1 MTDVVD
7 GKRVHRGD
15 PRAEELDSLR
25 LALAT
30 FAMQLD
36 AFEAGLKIRRGQ
48 TQKIATAADPA
59 PDAATVADVPQAKPD
74 RACRHS
80 RRTAGIADNARPR
93 SIAVR

>member
-7 GKRVHRGD
+7 GKRVHRGN

-36 AFEAGLKIRRGQ
+36 AFEARLKIRRGQ
-48 TQKIATAADPA
+48 TQKVATEPYLAADA
-59 PDAATVADVPQAKPD
+59 EAVADV
-74 RACRHS
+74 R
-80 RRTAGIADNARPR
+80 
-93 SIAVR
+93 